1 MFNSDIRD
9 ELTEQCE
16 VKVNYK
22 SKSYL
27 KLSTS
32 TLNKSV
38 TVHRSISILSIS
50 TRNTTNVRC

>member
-9 ELTEQCE
+9 ELTELCE

-27 KLSTS
+27 KLST
-32 TLNKSV
+32 L
-38 TVHRSISILSIS
+38 I
-50 TRNTTNVRC
+50 TTIVFYAAKLEN

>member
-27 KLSTS
+27 KLSTLAILDVRGRKFQAQ
-32 TLNKSV
+32 LN
-38 TVHRSISILSIS
+38 
-50 TRNTTNVRC
+50 